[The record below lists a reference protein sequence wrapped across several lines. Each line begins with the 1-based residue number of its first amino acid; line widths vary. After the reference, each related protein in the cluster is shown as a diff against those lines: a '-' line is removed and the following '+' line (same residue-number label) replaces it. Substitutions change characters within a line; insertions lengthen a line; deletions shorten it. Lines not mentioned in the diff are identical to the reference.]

1 MCAQQTVYCGRPH
14 RTSDGVPVGHA
25 CRVLLPEFL
34 EAERRLE
41 YERAVEV
48 LEAMPIVLHV
58 GVAGGP
64 GDPPDAP

>member
-1 MCAQQTVYCGRPH
+1 
-14 RTSDGVPVGHA
+14 
-25 CRVLLPEFL
+25 VLLPEFL